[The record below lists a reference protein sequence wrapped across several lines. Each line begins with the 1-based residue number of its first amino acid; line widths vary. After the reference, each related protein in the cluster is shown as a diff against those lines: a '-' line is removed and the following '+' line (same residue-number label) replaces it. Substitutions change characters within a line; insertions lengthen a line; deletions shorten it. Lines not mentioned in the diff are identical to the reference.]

1 MVVLM
6 IKVHHQIKNL
16 NQTRQHLH
24 PHRATPHLWVGMIL
38 QVKGDLRGA
47 AAAYNRSKQ
56 LSLPYDWQA
65 SFRLWRALLLLDD
78 APAAALEEA
87 APCRRA
93 WRPSARLRSPVRRFD
108 GSAAPEAHGISVRRP
123 LTRSRHHRQAWRSPT
138 RST

>member
-1 MVVLM
+1 MRKLLIDHKVLLGPKGFSESVQM
-6 IKVHHQIKNL
+6 DVSVS
-16 NQTRQHLH
+16 QHLH

-87 APCRRA
+87 ALRRL
-93 WRPSARLRSPVRRFD
+93 WGDVQFGWYRTDVDGEVVRHTPDGLLRDESE
-108 GSAAPEAHGISVRRP
+108 PEV
-123 LTRSRHHRQAWRSPT
+123 
-138 RST
+138 